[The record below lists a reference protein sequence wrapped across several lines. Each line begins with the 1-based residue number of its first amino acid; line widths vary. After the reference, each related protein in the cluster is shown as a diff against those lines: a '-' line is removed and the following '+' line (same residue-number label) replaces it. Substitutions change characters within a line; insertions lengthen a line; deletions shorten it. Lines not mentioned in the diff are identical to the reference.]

1 MNKNTEKKTTEVQPI
16 DMSALKLA
24 LNVRSNVRAG
34 ILSVVGKAPSPGQ
47 PPLCLACGRGL

>member
-1 MNKNTEKKTTEVQPI
+1 
-16 DMSALKLA
+16 MSALKLA

-34 ILSVVGKAPSPGQ
+34 ILSVVGKAPGQ